1 MSILPSRRRIL
12 ATGAG
17 AALGAGVFGTSTA
30 SASTSTSTSAS
41 ASASSRTG
49 GPEETRS
56 LDELYQAALA
66 EGGKLVVY
74 AGGDITT
81 QADGLR
87 TGFKNRFPGIDLTV
101 VVDYS
106 KYHDVRV
113 DNQFATDTLVP
124 DVVQLQTVQD
134 FVRWKEQGRLLAY
147 KPAGFSKL
155 YDAFKDPHGAW
166 VAVQVSAFSFM
177 YGPAAV
183 GSDVPTS
190 PLDLVDA
197 KWKGRIASSYPHDD
211 DAVLYLYTLYVQ
223 KYGWDWLA
231 RLAAQDLQFARGSF
245 SPRDAV
251 TNGQKAVG
259 IGGSGA
265 PLATGPVK
273 WVLPDASTPFMS
285 WGQRAAILK
294 QAKNT
299 TAAKLYL
306 NWRLSTGEQQ
316 AATNGW
322 SVRTDVTPPAGLKP
336 VWQYSNGNLD
346 GFPRFMADRAAI
358 ERWKQ
363 TFALYFGEVKGDPT
377 PGSLGLHPGA

>member
-1 MSILPSRRRIL
+1 MTSLPSRRRLL

-17 AALGAGVFGTSTA
+17 AALGIGALAATTSPAT
-30 SASTSTSTSAS
+30 ASTSPTA
-41 ASASSRTG
+41 TG
-49 GPEETRS
+49 GKEETRS

-66 EGGKLVVY
+66 EGGKLVIY
-74 AGGDITT
+74 AGGDVSS

-87 TGFKNRFPGIDLTV
+87 NGFKSRFPEIDLTV

-106 KYHDVRV
+106 KFHDVRV

-134 FVRWKEQGRLLAY
+134 FVRWKEQGRLLPY
-147 KPAGFSKL
+147 KPAGYSKV
-155 YDAFKDPHGAW
+155 YAPFKDPHGAW
-166 VAVQVSAFSFM
+166 VAVQVSAFSYM

-183 GSDVPTS
+183 GSDAPTS

-197 KWKGRIASSYPHDD
+197 KWKGKIASSYPHDD
-211 DAVLYLYTLYVQ
+211 DASLYLYALYVK

-231 RLAAQDLQFARGSF
+231 RLAAQDVQFARGSYT
-245 SPRDAV
+245 PRDAV
-251 TNGQKAVG
+251 TSGQKAIGV
-259 IGGSGA
+259 GGSGSA
-265 PLATGPVK
+265 LATGPVK
-273 WVLPDASTPFMS
+273 WVLPDEATPFMS

-294 QAKNT
+294 QAKHPA
-299 TAAKLYL
+299 AAKLFL
-306 NWRLSTGEQQ
+306 NWRLSTEQQQ

-322 SVRTDVTPPAGLKP
+322 SVRTDVTPPTGLKP
-336 VWQYSNGNLD
+336 IWQYPNGNLD

-363 TFALYFGEVKGDPT
+363 TFALYFGEVKGDPS
-377 PGSLGLHPGA
+377 PGRLGLHPGA

>member
-1 MSILPSRRRIL
+1 MTSIPSRRRL
-12 ATGAG
+12 LVTGAG
-17 AALGAGVFGTSTA
+17 AALGLGAAAATVSPA
-30 SASTSTSTSAS
+30 AASTTART
-41 ASASSRTG
+41 TG
-49 GPEETRS
+49 GAEETRT

-66 EGGKLVVY
+66 EGGKLVIY
-74 AGGDITT
+74 AGGDVST

-87 TGFKNRFPGIDLTV
+87 SGFKSRFPGIDLTV

-147 KPAGFSKL
+147 KPAGFSKV
-155 YDAFKDPHGAW
+155 YAPFKDPHGAW

-197 KWKGRIASSYPHDD
+197 KWKGKIASSYPHDD
-211 DAVLYLYTLYVQ
+211 DAVLYLYALYVR

-231 RLAAQDLQFARGSF
+231 RLAAQDVQFARGSF
-245 SPRDAV
+245 TPRDAV
-251 TNGQKAVG
+251 TSGQKAIGV
-259 IGGSGA
+259 GGSGA
-265 PLATGPVK
+265 ALATGPVK
-273 WVLPDASTPFMS
+273 WVLPDAATPFMS

-294 QAKNT
+294 QAKNQ

-306 NWRLSTGEQQ
+306 NWRLSTEQQQ

-322 SVRTDVTPPAGLKP
+322 SVRTDVTPPTGLKP
-336 VWQYSNGNLD
+336 IWQYPNGNLD

-363 TFALYFGEVKGDPT
+363 TFALYLGEVEGDPS